1 MPTGI
6 AIHDTDQKQGYAMNI
21 NPNRGTNRK
30 EKRMSAITKTMSAAV
45 LVALGLTL
53 TTGAAKAAETPAN
66 PGTPPPL
73 GHKDFHPS
81 PQCPIGFRGDGSG
94 HFPGATPPVTWNALT
109 GEGVA
114 WKTTLPGMSFSS
126 AIVVGRKV
134 FAVSSPHHL
143 FCLDAD
149 SGQILWQ
156 KDVDPVGLLAKDRAA
171 EVRQALAAVVQE
183 FKTQSAP
190 ADKATRDALQKKV
203 AALATQGAV
212 TDGLSYGGFWS
223 LASATPASDGARVY
237 VQFPAGVLAAYTLD
251 GTLVWQVPALP
262 SGWAMGNSSPVVCQ
276 GRVLAICGAR
286 GSPTLLCV
294 DAVTGK
300 EQWKTTFPTADHC
313 GSGSP
318 AVVQAADGWK
328 VVTPVFKLFDLAT
341 GKPWKTH
348 AFYTAIGATPVV
360 DGRHV
365 FYVHGDYGC
374 KERQLMRLDTA
385 VAGEGEGIT
394 AWPRQSSGHITGSLL
409 VVNGKAYLPDGAGCT
424 PELIDLATGQVLVV
438 PDAKKPLLRLGKVAS
453 SSGYSVLASPALAG
467 GRIYQALDDGQVA
480 VIEPSVPLKVVVA
493 NPGAPTHGSPF
504 FQGSRIFL
512 RTHDA
517 VVCIGS
523 K

>member
-1 MPTGI
+1 
-6 AIHDTDQKQGYAMNI
+6 
-21 NPNRGTNRK
+21 
-30 EKRMSAITKTMSAAV
+30 MSAITKTMSAAV

-53 TTGAAKAAETPAN
+53 TTGAARAAETPAN

-81 PQCPIGFRGDGSG
+81 LQCPIGFRGDGSG

-109 GEGVA
+109 GEGVV

-183 FKTQSAP
+183 FKTQPAP
-190 ADKATRDALQKKV
+190 ADKAMRDALQKKV

-212 TDGLSYGGFWS
+212 ADGLPYGGFWS
-223 LASATPASDGARVY
+223 LAPATPASDGARVY
-237 VQFPAGVLAAYTLD
+237 VQF
-251 GTLVWQVPALP
+251 
-262 SGWAMGNSSPVVCQ
+262 
-276 GRVLAICGAR
+276 
-286 GSPTLLCV
+286 
-294 DAVTGK
+294 
-300 EQWKTTFPTADHC
+300 
-313 GSGSP
+313 
-318 AVVQAADGWK
+318 
-328 VVTPVFKLFDLAT
+328 
-341 GKPWKTH
+341 
-348 AFYTAIGATPVV
+348 
-360 DGRHV
+360 
-365 FYVHGDYGC
+365 
-374 KERQLMRLDTA
+374 
-385 VAGEGEGIT
+385 
-394 AWPRQSSGHITGSLL
+394 
-409 VVNGKAYLPDGAGCT
+409 
-424 PELIDLATGQVLVV
+424 
-438 PDAKKPLLRLGKVAS
+438 
-453 SSGYSVLASPALAG
+453 LAG

-480 VIEPSVPLKVVVA
+480 VIEPSVPLKVVVV

>member
-1 MPTGI
+1 MG
-6 AIHDTDQKQGYAMNI
+6 I
-21 NPNRGTNRK
+21 NPNRGNSRK
-30 EKRMSAITKTMSAAV
+30 TKENPMKSIVTSLLTGSLLLSAAM
-45 LVALGLTL
+45 AGETGPS
-53 TTGAAKAAETPAN
+53 TGAVIKDV
-66 PGTPPPL
+66 PL
-73 GHKDFHPS
+73 GHKDFYPS
-81 PQCPIGFRGDGSG
+81 TERPVGFRGDGSG
-94 HFPGATPPVTWNALT
+94 RFPGATPPVTWNALT

-114 WKTTLPGMSFSS
+114 WKTALPGTSFSS

-156 KDVDPVGLLAKDRAA
+156 KDVDPIGLLAPERTAQ
-171 EVRQALAAVVQE
+171 VRQELAALVEE
-183 FKTQSAP
+183 FKTQPAP
-190 ADKATRDALQKKV
+190 ADKAARDVLAKK
-203 AALATQGAV
+203 AATLAAQGAV
-212 TDGLSYGGFWS
+212 ADGLPYGGFWS

-237 VQFPAGVLAAYTLD
+237 VQFPAGVLAAYTQD

-294 DAVTGK
+294 DAATGK

-318 AVVQAADGWK
+318 AVVQTIDSWK

-365 FYVHGDYGC
+365 LYVHGDYNC
-374 KERQLMRLDTA
+374 RQRQLMRLDTT

-394 AWPRQSSGHITGSLL
+394 AWPRQSSGGITGSLL
-409 VVNGKAYLPDGAGCT
+409 LVDGKAYLPDGAGCT
-424 PELIDLATGQVLVV
+424 PELIDLANGQVLVA
-438 PDAKKPLLRLGKVAS
+438 PDSKKPLLQRGKVAS
-453 SSGYSVLASPALAG
+453 SGYSILASPALAG

-480 VIEPSVPLKVVVA
+480 VIEPSVPLKVVAA
-493 NPGAPTHGSPF
+493 NPGPPAHGSPF